1 MAVYDLSEAAL
12 KDIDRLYEYGILN
25 FGLNQANKY
34 YDALFARFQQLAET
48 PQLYPAVDHISEGY
62 RLSIFKA
69 HSIYYRITDNGVFI
83 VRLLGREEI
92 AKELSCL

>member
-34 YDALFARFQQLAET
+34 YDALFAHFQQLTET
-48 PQLYPAVDHISEGY
+48 PQFVP
-62 RLSIFKA
+62 R
-69 HSIYYRITDNGVFI
+69 
-83 VRLLGREEI
+83 
-92 AKELSCL
+92 C